1 MRSKS
6 LNFKEISRKKEM
18 FEMGR
23 IVPAVFNTPSST
35 GGRSLG
41 AAPVNTTGLTP
52 LDSITQHRMEVAFG
66 ADFSEVTVHSNS
78 PLPNMFAAMAYTQ
91 GTEIHFA
98 PGRYQPHDDAGFNLL
113 SHELTHVVQQRQ
125 GYVTVQIP
133 EGMVELTDTELASEP
148 ESIVES
154 AANG

>member
-1 MRSKS
+1 M
-6 LNFKEISRKKEM
+6 I
-18 FEMGR
+18 EMGR
-23 IVPAVFNTPSST
+23 IVPAEFNTPSST
-35 GGRSLG
+35 GGRAVG
-41 AAPVNTTGLTP
+41 AAPVNTTGMTP
-52 LDSITQHRMEVAFG
+52 LDSITQHRMEAAFG
-66 ADFSEVTVHSNS
+66 ADFSDVTVHSSS

-91 GTEIHFA
+91 GTDIHFA

-113 SHELTHVVQQRQ
+113 SHELTHVIQQRQ

-148 ESIVES
+148 ESIGES